1 MDRQIVYPGSVPLD
15 TDVLNIQRNVMVSIA
30 ALARAVLGDTGL
42 VDGMGCVPG
51 SGPYS
56 VVVGPGSFTAPFMV
70 DGTAFGSLAADPAL
84 VVRTALNVA
93 DTVLE
98 LGPPA
103 SASQVLC
110 WLVQATIVEADAGP
124 VALPYWNAAN
134 PSVPWSGPG
143 NSGLAQ
149 STQRQLRVLVSAKA
163 SRAEIFPVGTPPAA
177 DAGWFGLYAVTT
189 FAGQTAVLPSNIAEV
204 VGAPTMR
211 FKLPVLP
218 PGLTAMQTFTASGTW
233 QAPPRVRWARVRVVG
248 GGGGGGGGD
257 GGYSGGGG
265 GAGGYA
271 ESLLPVA
278 PGQLYA
284 IEVGAGGNPGV
295 TGVTGVTGGET
306 SFAGLVVASGGQ
318 GGASRNP
325 DSRGGNPGQGAVG
338 QLLLGGGFGG
348 DGAVVAG
355 IPAGNGGASAFG
367 GGGRGR
373 ADPGAGP
380 DVGLAAGSGGGG
392 GYGGGATG
400 GLAANGLVV
409 IEY

>member
-1 MDRQIVYPGSVPLD
+1 M
-15 TDVLNIQRNVMVSIA
+15 A
-30 ALARAVLGDTGL
+30 ATRA
-42 VDGMGCVPG
+42 
-51 SGPYS
+51 
-56 VVVGPGSFTAPFMV
+56 
-70 DGTAFGSLAADPAL
+70 AA
-84 VVRTALNVA
+84 
-93 DTVLE
+93 
-98 LGPPA
+98 
-103 SASQVLC
+103 
-110 WLVQATIVEADAGP
+110 
-124 VALPYWNAAN
+124 
-134 PSVPWSGPG
+134 
-143 NSGLAQ
+143 
-149 STQRQLRVLVSAKA
+149 
-163 SRAEIFPVGTPPAA
+163 
-177 DAGWFGLYAVTT
+177 
-189 FAGQTAVLPSNIAEV
+189 
-204 VGAPTMR
+204 
-211 FKLPVLP
+211 
-218 PGLTAMQTFTASGTW
+218 
-233 QAPPRVRWARVRVVG
+233 
-248 GGGGGGGGD
+248 
-257 GGYSGGGG
+257 G